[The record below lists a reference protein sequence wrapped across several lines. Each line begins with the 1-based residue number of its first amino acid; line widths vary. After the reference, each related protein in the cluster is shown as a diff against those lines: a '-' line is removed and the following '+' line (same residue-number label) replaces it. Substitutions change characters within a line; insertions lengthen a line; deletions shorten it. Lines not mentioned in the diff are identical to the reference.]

1 MKIKNFMK
9 ETGKKLKKHS
19 YNAQSIMEE
28 VSKNEV
34 SAEEYTL
41 KKRNDVPDSFY
52 WFEDDEITYRRKT
65 YPNVDVAFKDIKE
78 GDLLLIREGK
88 SRKIYMLF
96 DDDYPIYRL
105 EYFSIDESIGEGW
118 QEFKDFYVTNL
129 RHDYILG
136 MIEIYKE
143 IRGNRQ
149 YIKPTMDGS
158 EFDEIDESDNIKL
171 TASIMDV
178 IKNSRINPD
187 IIEDDDFG
195 ITYYKVDKTGDPE
208 YDMSELKKMDL
219 IVIRTDRLRAPTVG
233 IYQGKTPGFAGLK
246 LNVLLPIGDSYTIDQ
261 KNFGDTYFYWIW
273 EHVDIYSPTKQPV
286 YEKPPKDGS
295 EYLDESAR
303 YFNMDRRTVVDK
315 TDNTVYSWL
324 PLSDAESEEEMYKE
338 LEKVQK
344 GDVIF
349 AKFNGEK
356 GYYRINS
363 PIRENSYVYID
374 TGHWSEYQI
383 VSSSI
388 VGMIRRNEAKIFI
401 RNEDYD
407 IGHGEKIDDSGEDW
421 DEQLNERVQRGT
433 YLRRHGVTYHKVDTN
448 YIFDAE
454 TLYDMVKVNNT
465 LLAGESIKY
474 EVIGKWIGHDGTG
487 YINIKKTTSMND
499 STFTSKELF
508 RQIENGYLT
517 LWLPVGEAEAQSR
530 PLDSDGSEFDEFDE
544 SYKPLKEDWQEQDEP
559 GIGIIEYKGHKY
571 YKVDAERH
579 IHKQSDLMKY
589 LVQGQTIFK
598 ANPNGKPLIY
608 QDWQP
613 QKVYGYKLND
623 DPYELN
629 FRMDGDS
636 KGEYAPFRFSFNA
649 MYGMI
654 VNVEHLFDVYIPE
667 ALAERT
673 GIKDEWELTSGDEFD
688 ECVNLKGDEL
698 ETLKEGTQII
708 GKKKMTIL
716 NKKGNHYNVLS
727 EGKKYKYDIDN
738 LKYDYSHKK
747 VKIYSKD

>member
-1 MKIKNFMK
+1 MKIKNFMV

-19 YNAQSIMEE
+19 YNAQSIVEE
-28 VSKNEV
+28 VSQ
-34 SAEEYTL
+34 
-41 KKRNDVPDSFY
+41 P
-52 WFEDDEITYRRKT
+52 
-65 YPNVDVAFKDIKE
+65 
-78 GDLLLIREGK
+78 
-88 SRKIYMLF
+88 
-96 DDDYPIYRL
+96 
-105 EYFSIDESIGEGW
+105 
-118 QEFKDFYVTNL
+118 
-129 RHDYILG
+129 
-136 MIEIYKE
+136 
-143 IRGNRQ
+143 
-149 YIKPTMDGS
+149 
-158 EFDEIDESDNIKL
+158 IKL

-219 IVIRTDRLRAPTVG
+219 IVIRTDKLRVPTVG

-246 LNVLLPIGDSYTIDQ
+246 LDVLLPIGDSYTIDQ

-273 EHVDIYSPTKQPV
+273 EHVDIYSPAKQPV

-295 EYLDESAR
+295 EFLDESAR

-324 PLSDAESEEEMYKE
+324 PLSDLPEDEMYEE
-338 LEKVQK
+338 LKKVQK

-349 AKFNGEK
+349 AEFNGEK
-356 GYYRINS
+356 DYYKINS
-363 PIRENSYVYID
+363 PIEKDSYVYID
-374 TGHWSEYQI
+374 SGHWSDYQI
-383 VSSSI
+383 LSSSI
-388 VGMIRRNEAKIFI
+388 VGMINRYEAKIFI

-407 IGHGEKIDDSGEDW
+407 LSHGEKIDDTGEDW
-421 DEQLNERVQRGT
+421 NEPLNERVQRGT

-454 TLYDMVKVNNT
+454 TFYDMVKVNNT
-465 LLAGESIKY
+465 LLAGESFKY

-530 PLDSDGSEFDEFDE
+530 PLDFDGSEFDEFDE

-559 GIGIIEYKGHKY
+559 GVGIIEYQGHKY

-579 IHKQSDLMKY
+579 LHKNTDLMKY
-589 LVQGQTIFK
+589 LVRDMTIFK
-598 ANPNGKPLIY
+598 GIPNGKELIY
-608 QDWQP
+608 KGWEP
-613 QKVYGYKLND
+613 QKCCGYKLND
-623 DPYELN
+623 DPYVLN
-629 FRMDGDS
+629 LKIDGDDRD
-636 KGEYAPFRFSFNA
+636 FDFSFSG

-654 VNVEHLFDVYIPE
+654 TQVDPLFAIYIPE

-688 ECVNLKGDEL
+688 ECVNLKGEEL

-738 LKYDYSHKK
+738 LKYDYSQKK